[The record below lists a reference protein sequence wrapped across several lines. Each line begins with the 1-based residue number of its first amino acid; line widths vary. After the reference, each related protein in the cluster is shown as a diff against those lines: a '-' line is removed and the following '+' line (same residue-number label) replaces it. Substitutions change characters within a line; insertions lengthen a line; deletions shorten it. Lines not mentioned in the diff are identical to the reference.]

1 MADTNKSIVYN
12 VEINDKGKVRV
23 EGLTQGFVKMDNAVK
38 KLNLD
43 LEKTAV
49 ATSKATAAQGNMI
62 ATSGLAG
69 ATLTEV
75 GRTISDFNYGIRG
88 VANNL
93 SQLSTL
99 FITLVTKAGG
109 FKKALVVLRAQ
120 LAGPLGIILAF
131 QAVIMLLE
139 RFSLNSEKA
148 SKGVDKFTGSI
159 SKNLAELNNY
169 LAIIENI
176 NLTQSQLNDLLDGAA
191 ASDKKLFDFL
201 EKNNFS
207 QEKRNEITKE
217 YLSLSRLIRT
227 VEGDLQKTR
236 DEIRDK
242 GGVYTAED
250 IRLLEEKIK
259 REEDAAKLISGMAR
273 TDADTRVFN
282 LKTQLEQAKIN
293 ADEITA
299 LSLRE
304 SNLFTILANYTKNQS
319 DLIGKGSKDAR
330 EKLKALELDF
340 SKTFYIDDEDGF
352 VKMLDSYKE
361 FLEIST
367 ERMEEGASPVSGI
380 LKRIGDDFKDSEK
393 LLNDS
398 LKAGLAFIKEQAKD
412 VSKLFGETQKSLGYV
427 NSVVMSY
434 HDARMTALARER
446 DYVLNSGKLTGDAQ
460 KKAIKD
466 IEQREL
472 QAQKRK
478 IKAERDMFTIKQSL
492 LIAEEIMKFKFEIA
506 ERKRILGDKV
516 SEITAE
522 GITQVGKA
530 NMSAGAFAAQGGP
543 IGLATFAVTIG
554 GLIASILAA
563 RKKAKAALSS
573 LGAPS
578 TGGGGGAGV
587 EAPDFNVVGAS
598 PESQLAQT
606 VADSQ
611 AKPLK
616 AFVVGREIT
625 NQQELDRNT
634 VSNSSLG

>member
-1 MADTNKSIVYN
+1 MADINKSIVYN

>member
-1 MADTNKSIVYN
+1 MADNNKKIVYTIN
-12 VEINDKGKVRV
+12 IESKSGEINVKNLTKQIKGLDAEINKVRV
-23 EGLTQGFVKMDNAVK
+23 STKEYA
-38 KLNLD
+38 
-43 LEKTAV
+43 
-49 ATSKATAAQGNMI
+49 KATQGNMI

-69 ATLTEV
+69 ATLTEL
-75 GRTISDFNYGIRG
+75 GRTISDLNYGIRG
-88 VANNL
+88 IANNL
-93 SQLSTL
+93 SQLSSL

-131 QAVIMLLE
+131 QTVIMLLE
-139 RFSLNSEKA
+139 RYSLNSEKA

-159 SKNLAELNNY
+159 SKNLPELNNY
-169 LAIIENI
+169 LAIIESI

-191 ASDKKLFDFL
+191 ASDKNLFDFL

-304 SNLFTILANYTKNQS
+304 SNLFTILANYTKYQS
-319 DLIGKGSKDAR
+319 DLIGKGAKDAR

-367 ERMEEGASPVSGI
+367 ERMEEGASAVSGI

-398 LKAGLAFIKEQAKD
+398 LKAGLAFIKEQAID
-412 VSKLFGETQKSLGYV
+412 VSKLFGEIQKSLGYV

-578 TGGGGGAGV
+578 AGGGGGAGV
-587 EAPDFNVVGAS
+587 EAPDFNIVGAS
-598 PESQLAQT
+598 PESQLAQS
-606 VADSQ
+606 VSAQ
-611 AKPLK
+611 QQKPLR
-616 AFVVGREIT
+616 AFVVHKDIK
-625 NQQELDRNT
+625 NANELERNIQNT
-634 VSNSSLG
+634 SALG